1 MDQTSGEGIMET
13 HNPIRVMIVDDHTV
27 VRSGLTAVLL
37 SFDDLEMV
45 GEAGSGEEALTKCV
59 ELNPDVVLMDLV
71 MPGMDGATA
80 TKAIMEK
87 CPHVRII
94 ALTSFKERDLVEGAL
109 KAGAISY
116 LLKNVSAEELTG
128 TIREAVAGRPKLSPE
143 AVEALIQG
151 VREPQPQSYDLTDR
165 EIEIL
170 TLMVQGL
177 SNNEIAK
184 RLFVSRST
192 IKFHV
197 SNILSKLV
205 VTSRTEAVA
214 LAIKKHLVT

>member
-1 MDQTSGEGIMET
+1 MET
-13 HNPIRVMIVDDHTV
+13 SNPIRVMVVDDHTV
-27 VRSGLTAVLL
+27 VRSGLTAVLQ
-37 SFDDLEMV
+37 SYDDLEMI
-45 GEAGSGEEALTKCV
+45 GEAGSGKEALTKCI
-59 ELNPDVVLMDLV
+59 ELNPDVILMDLV

-87 CPHVRII
+87 CPQVRII
-94 ALTSFKERDLVEGAL
+94 VLTSFKERDLVEGAL
-109 KAGAISY
+109 KAGAMSY
-116 LLKNVSAEELTG
+116 LTKNVSAEELTSA
-128 TIREAVAGRPKLSPE
+128 IREAVAGRPKLSPE

-165 EIEIL
+165 ELEIL

-177 SNNEIAK
+177 SNNEIAE

-197 SNILSKLV
+197 SNILSKLS

-214 LAIKKHLVT
+214 LAIKKQLVT